1 MELAV
6 TLGTRPA
13 TAAVQSDRAQAGVE
27 QREAIAIASAAVSE
41 SDMVAGEI
49 VDKTATPEERNGA
62 AVWIVELTTTTQTAT
77 VVVDAESGEV
87 LELAVK

>member
-1 MELAV
+1 
-6 TLGTRPA
+6 
-13 TAAVQSDRAQAGVE
+13 
-27 QREAIAIASAAVSE
+27 
-41 SDMVAGEI
+41 MVAGEI